1 MSDTAWRKQIL
12 KIADSFISV
21 ASKYLNKILKERKN
35 KKSHTFLN
43 HSQCY
48 AIDATNLSTS
58 GKEKTFIR
66 LHAKYDLENAC
77 SDYISITDNHV
88 GETLNNFN
96 IERNT
101 LYLADRAYSRS
112 KQMEHILNGGA
123 NFILRISPHQ
133 IKLFKEA
140 DCK

>member
-1 MSDTAWRKQIL
+1 MLEELSFQRLSDTMACKYNIIMSDTAWRKQIL

-35 KKSHTFLN
+35 EKSHTFLN

-88 GETLNNFN
+88 GETLNKNLS
-96 IERNT
+96 T
-101 LYLADRAYSRS
+101 
-112 KQMEHILNGGA
+112 
-123 NFILRISPHQ
+123 
-133 IKLFKEA
+133 
-140 DCK
+140 